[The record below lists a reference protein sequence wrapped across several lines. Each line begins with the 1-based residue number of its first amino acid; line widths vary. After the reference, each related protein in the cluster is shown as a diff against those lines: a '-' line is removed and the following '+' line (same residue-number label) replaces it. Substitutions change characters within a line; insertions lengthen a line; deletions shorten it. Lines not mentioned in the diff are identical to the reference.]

1 MLPFSLGLWF
11 FENESFTEI
20 STLLGG
26 RLVQFLDMLNQN
38 SSRFL
43 RVTIYRNAKV
53 ENNNQGILTI
63 IELID
68 ERIRHIDDAIEK
80 LEKYQE
86 NFITKCFEKAE
97 TIVRDLEKLP
107 GLSKIKFGG
116 KDINIIKV
124 SFQ

>member
-1 MLPFSLGLWF
+1 MFKWSG
-11 FENESFTEI
+11 
-20 STLLGG
+20 
-26 RLVQFLDMLNQN
+26 
-38 SSRFL
+38 
-43 RVTIYRNAKV
+43 
-53 ENNNQGILTI
+53 NNNQGILTI

-68 ERIRHIDDAIEK
+68 ERIRHIDEAIEK

-116 KDINIIKV
+116 KDINIIKLEL
-124 SFQ
+124 FEYEKMKNKKNERIYL